1 MSLSQSISFT
11 PGHTRRDAFIDRV
24 ESAAGI
30 AASDEK
36 TRIALDEALQ
46 ALREETARTMALV
59 RRQRRTPLY
68 RRVVRQA
75 AL

>member
-1 MSLSQSISFT
+1 MSLSQSINFT
-11 PGHTRRDAFIDRV
+11 PSHARRDILMDRV
-24 ESAAGI
+24 DSAAGI

>member
-1 MSLSQSISFT
+1 MSALQLRSFA
-11 PGHTRRDAFIDRV
+11 PSLARRDALMDRV

-36 TRIALDEALQ
+36 TRVALDEALQ

>member
-1 MSLSQSISFT
+1 MSASQLRSFA
-11 PGHTRRDAFIDRV
+11 PSLARRDVLLDRV

-30 AASDEK
+30 AANGDK

-68 RRVVRQA
+68 RRVARQA